1 MSTAPTVQD
10 VPTTSDSRRIAVLR
24 AQKSATLALREGPRP
39 LAEYMALPASQYSV
53 LDAKRIE
60 RIDDDTFRCYVGGL
74 KLFNFAVYPVLT
86 VSVIVTERGPTVK
99 LLSTKLEG
107 SPAVVAANDRFTA
120 TMTNDVRWNTGPAP
134 DLLELG
140 SDTSIQV
147 ALEVPGWFQMVPVS
161 AIERTGCSVMQRV
174 LNKMVP
180 KFLKQLQADYEL
192 WASGDGSRKPIG
204 DGQL

>member
-1 MSTAPTVQD
+1 MLP
-10 VPTTSDSRRIAVLR
+10 RILR
-24 AQKSATLALREGPRP
+24 AQKSAALALREGPRP

-74 KLFNFAVYPVLT
+74 KLFNFSVDPVLT
-86 VSVIVTERGPTVK
+86 VSVTVTERGPTVK

-107 SPAVVAANDRFTA
+107 SPAVVAANDKFTA
-120 TMTNDVRWNTGPAP
+120 TMTNDVRWRPGPAP

-147 ALEVPGWFQMVPVS
+147 ALEVPSWF
-161 AIERTGCSVMQRV
+161 
-174 LNKMVP
+174 KMVP
-180 KFLKQLQADYEL
+180 ADYDL
-192 WASGDGSRKPIG
+192 WAAGDGSRKAIG
-204 DGQL
+204 TGQL